1 MGKKANIITLRKQKL
16 NEIVPSQKFLIK
28 NNFIK
33 TLKRCFDKKGTIV
46 TYYSTSAAG
55 NTAIINVDAFY
66 TTAKV
71 NLLKKKNFSKKLK
84 NKKNLKNSKKSISI
98 SKKNISQK
106 ETLLKKL
113 AKLKK
118 LSKNKSYTKRAFFT
132 RKTKQAN
139 KRKSKKKKI
148 SKTIILRKAKYAKKK
163 SIKAYSDF
171 NKLFKDFFNPQT
183 QVLLGVNIINKQ
195 ENRDLKTEFNI
206 KLKRF
211 KGALFSRRS
220 NLYYDCIK
228 LCSLFATKKIT
239 TEVFCNTLG
248 TIFKF
253 LQKKSHGKF
262 LAFVKIIINTLI
274 TPSNFSDTNIYTKIS
289 GIKMRMNGKLKGKLR
304 ASSFSCSAGK
314 ISQQTIKA
322 NADYS
327 LTHIKTVYGCFGLKI
342 WVNYKPEVFLNS
354 SKKRRRSRIRKFLL
368 KKYKLGLKN
377 ANVKFKRF
385 KKILVKNPIKPIKNK
400 YILKNNI
407 DNKNFTKTSSSNIS
421 IIEELPSLPC
431 DKNTYIQ
438 KTKKI

>member
-16 NEIVPSQKFLIK
+16 NEIVSSQKFLIK

-71 NLLKKKNFSKKLK
+71 NLLKKKKFSNKLK
-84 NKKNLKNSKKSISI
+84 SKKNLKKTKENVKNSKKSISI
-98 SKKNISQK
+98 SKKNISQTK
-106 ETLLKKL
+106 TL
-113 AKLKK
+113 LKK
-118 LSKNKSYTKRAFFT
+118 LSKNESSIKRTFFT

-148 SKTIILRKAKYAKKK
+148 SKTIILKKAKYAKKK

-171 NKLFKDFFNPQT
+171 NKLFKNFFNPQT

-195 ENRDLKTEFNI
+195 ENSDLKTEFNI

-239 TEVFCNTLG
+239 AEVFCNTLG

-314 ISQQTIKA
+314 ISQQTIKT

-342 WVNYKPEVFLNS
+342 WVNYKPEILLNS

-368 KKYKLGLKN
+368 KKYKLSLKN

-385 KKILVKNPIKPIKNK
+385 KKILVKNPIKSIKGK

-407 DNKNFTKTSSSNIS
+407 DNENFTKTSSSNIS

-431 DKNTYIQ
+431 DRNAHSQ
-438 KTKKI
+438 K